1 MEPNEKTYMYAKK
14 ENQLRYANCF
24 AQISYM
30 VFYVI
35 VLATQWIAFSMKLQS
50 LQMSLLVTAIVAVS
64 YIATLATFLKNSTG
78 MLTRYVAFIGLLI
91 VAFVTGVEF
100 DNYYIRFMACIPL
113 VSCILFFDV
122 KFIAVAGCAITIVN
136 FAVNFININIQQMYP
151 KEEIRDQIFASFAV
165 AFLMLITSLA
175 ASVARLFNYHSMHS
189 LMHEQE
195 KQKTMTDH
203 VLDVANQVRRGTEGA
218 MDMVGELNTTAGI
231 VDGTVRDI
239 SESTQSTAESI
250 QTQTAMTQNIQESI
264 QQTLQYSE
272 SMVQVA
278 KHSEKLNADSLHMM
292 DNLKKHSAVI
302 SETNAGVAAS
312 MKELQERTDAVKTI
326 ADTIFDIS
334 SQTNLLALNA
344 SIEAARAGEAGR
356 GFAVVAEE
364 IRQLSEQTQEASNH
378 ITNIINEL
386 IHDTKSVTE
395 SVNSAAESVARQNE
409 LIQATEEKFEKMDE
423 EVQILTQHVQN
434 SEVTIA
440 SILDSTNAISDDI
453 SQLSAASEEVAASS
467 MEGLKNSE
475 TTVQNMQACKEILEE
490 IFSLA
495 KQLQ

>member
-1 MEPNEKTYMYAKK
+1 VLALIVVILVYFVMVMGARTFTLDADLGTYLRVGVPVLMLVGAVVSYVLWKDQKKGALGMIICASIAYVVVVLFGSSVGTYAYAFPVLFGVMAYYNNRLMVCGNILIVVINFTRIFLLDKTHLEDSVAALLTILLVSVSSTAICRLLTTFNEENIAAVAEGATKQEEAQKK
-14 ENQLRYANCF
+14 MLKVAGSIIENFDGAMNRLSDLQSSVDTSNFAMSNIAESTDATAQSIQRQADMCVDIRSNTDAAEASMQAMIAASGRAGDMVAQGSEVISNLRKQAMNVEAASGATVEVSNQL
-24 AQISYM
+24 S
-30 VFYVI
+30 VKVEE
-35 VLATQWIAFSMKLQS
+35 V
-50 LQMSLLVTAIVAVS
+50 
-64 YIATLATFLKNSTG
+64 KN
-78 MLTRYVAFIGLLI
+78 FIG
-91 VAFVTGVEF
+91 
-100 DNYYIRFMACIPL
+100 
-113 VSCILFFDV
+113 
-122 KFIAVAGCAITIVN
+122 AI
-136 FAVNFININIQQMYP
+136 
-151 KEEIRDQIFASFAV
+151 
-165 AFLMLITSLA
+165 
-175 ASVARLFNYHSMHS
+175 
-189 LMHEQE
+189 
-195 KQKTMTDH
+195 MT
-203 VLDVANQVRRGTEGA
+203 
-218 MDMVGELNTTAGI
+218 
-231 VDGTVRDI
+231 
-239 SESTQSTAESI
+239 
-250 QTQTAMTQNIQESI
+250 
-264 QQTLQYSE
+264 
-272 SMVQVA
+272 
-278 KHSEKLNADSLHMM
+278 
-292 DNLKKHSAVI
+292 
-302 SETNAGVAAS
+302 
-312 MKELQERTDAVKTI
+312 
-326 ADTIFDIS
+326 IS

>member
-1 MEPNEKTYMYAKK
+1 VLALIVVILVYFVMVMGARTFTLDADLGTYLRVGVPVLMLVGAVVSYVLWKDQKKGALGMIICASIAYVVVVLFGSSVGTYAYAFPVLFGVMAYYNNRLMVCGNILIVVINFTRIFLLDKTHLEDSVAALLTILLVSVSSTAICRLLTTFNEENIAAVAEGATKQEEAQKK
-14 ENQLRYANCF
+14 MLKVAGSIIENFDGAMNRLSDLQSSVDTSNFAMSNIAESTDATAQSIQRQADMCVDIRSNTDAAEASMQAMIAASGRAGDMVAQGSEVIVNLRKQAMNVEAASGATVEVSNQL
-24 AQISYM
+24 S
-30 VFYVI
+30 VKVEE
-35 VLATQWIAFSMKLQS
+35 V
-50 LQMSLLVTAIVAVS
+50 
-64 YIATLATFLKNSTG
+64 KN
-78 MLTRYVAFIGLLI
+78 FIG
-91 VAFVTGVEF
+91 
-100 DNYYIRFMACIPL
+100 
-113 VSCILFFDV
+113 
-122 KFIAVAGCAITIVN
+122 AI
-136 FAVNFININIQQMYP
+136 
-151 KEEIRDQIFASFAV
+151 
-165 AFLMLITSLA
+165 
-175 ASVARLFNYHSMHS
+175 
-189 LMHEQE
+189 
-195 KQKTMTDH
+195 MT
-203 VLDVANQVRRGTEGA
+203 
-218 MDMVGELNTTAGI
+218 
-231 VDGTVRDI
+231 
-239 SESTQSTAESI
+239 
-250 QTQTAMTQNIQESI
+250 
-264 QQTLQYSE
+264 
-272 SMVQVA
+272 
-278 KHSEKLNADSLHMM
+278 
-292 DNLKKHSAVI
+292 
-302 SETNAGVAAS
+302 
-312 MKELQERTDAVKTI
+312 
-326 ADTIFDIS
+326 IS

>member
-1 MEPNEKTYMYAKK
+1 MTESQYRRSNRTVLALIVVILVYFVMVMGARTFTLDADLGTYLRVGVPVLMLVGAVVSYVLWKDQKKGALGMIICASIAYVVVVLFGSSVGTYAYAFPVLFGVMAYYNNRLMVCGNILIVVINFTRIFLLDKTHLEDSVAALLTILLVSVSSTAICRLLTTFNEENIAAVAEGATKQEEAQKK
-14 ENQLRYANCF
+14 MLKVAGSIIENFDGAMNRLSDLQSSVDTINFAMSNIAESTDATAQSIQRQADMCVDIRSNTDAAEASMQAMIAASGMAGDMSAQVSEVIVNLRKQAMNVEAASGATVEVSNQL
-24 AQISYM
+24 S
-30 VFYVI
+30 VKVEE
-35 VLATQWIAFSMKLQS
+35 V
-50 LQMSLLVTAIVAVS
+50 
-64 YIATLATFLKNSTG
+64 KN
-78 MLTRYVAFIGLLI
+78 FIG
-91 VAFVTGVEF
+91 
-100 DNYYIRFMACIPL
+100 
-113 VSCILFFDV
+113 
-122 KFIAVAGCAITIVN
+122 AI
-136 FAVNFININIQQMYP
+136 
-151 KEEIRDQIFASFAV
+151 
-165 AFLMLITSLA
+165 
-175 ASVARLFNYHSMHS
+175 
-189 LMHEQE
+189 
-195 KQKTMTDH
+195 MT
-203 VLDVANQVRRGTEGA
+203 
-218 MDMVGELNTTAGI
+218 
-231 VDGTVRDI
+231 
-239 SESTQSTAESI
+239 
-250 QTQTAMTQNIQESI
+250 
-264 QQTLQYSE
+264 
-272 SMVQVA
+272 
-278 KHSEKLNADSLHMM
+278 
-292 DNLKKHSAVI
+292 
-302 SETNAGVAAS
+302 
-312 MKELQERTDAVKTI
+312 
-326 ADTIFDIS
+326 IS

-386 IHDTKSVTE
+386 IQDTKSVTE

-440 SILDSTNAISDDI
+440 SILDSTNALSDDI

>member
-1 MEPNEKTYMYAKK
+1 MTESQYRRSNRTVLALIVVILVYFVMVMGARTFTLDADLGTYLRVGVPVLMLAGAVVSYVLWKDQKKGALGMIICASIAYVVVVLFGSSVGTYAYAFPVLFGVMAYYNNRLMVCGNILIVVINFTRIFLLDKTHLEDSVAALLTILLVSVSSTAICRLLTTFNEENIAAVAEGAAKQEEAQK
-14 ENQLRYANCF
+14 KMLQVAGSIIENFDGAMSRLNDLQSSVDTSNFAMSNIAESTDATAQSIQRQADMCVDIRSNTDAAEASMQEMIASSGRAGDMVAQGSEVVVNLRKQAMNVEAASGATVEVSNQL
-24 AQISYM
+24 S
-30 VFYVI
+30 VKVEE
-35 VLATQWIAFSMKLQS
+35 V
-50 LQMSLLVTAIVAVS
+50 
-64 YIATLATFLKNSTG
+64 KN
-78 MLTRYVAFIGLLI
+78 FIGAI
-91 VAFVTGVEF
+91 
-100 DNYYIRFMACIPL
+100 MA
-113 VSCILFFDV
+113 
-122 KFIAVAGCAITIVN
+122 
-136 FAVNFININIQQMYP
+136 
-151 KEEIRDQIFASFAV
+151 
-165 AFLMLITSLA
+165 
-175 ASVARLFNYHSMHS
+175 
-189 LMHEQE
+189 
-195 KQKTMTDH
+195 
-203 VLDVANQVRRGTEGA
+203 
-218 MDMVGELNTTAGI
+218 
-231 VDGTVRDI
+231 
-239 SESTQSTAESI
+239 
-250 QTQTAMTQNIQESI
+250 
-264 QQTLQYSE
+264 
-272 SMVQVA
+272 
-278 KHSEKLNADSLHMM
+278 
-292 DNLKKHSAVI
+292 
-302 SETNAGVAAS
+302 
-312 MKELQERTDAVKTI
+312 
-326 ADTIFDIS
+326 IS

-386 IHDTKSVTE
+386 IQDTKSVTE
-395 SVNSAAESVARQNE
+395 SVDSAAESIARQNE

>member
-1 MEPNEKTYMYAKK
+1 MIICASIAYVVVVLFGSSVGTYAYAFPVLFGVMAYYNNRLMVCGNILIVVINFTRIFLLDKTHLEDSVAALLTILLVSVSSTAICRLLTTFNEENIAAVAEGATKQEEAQKK
-14 ENQLRYANCF
+14 MLKVAGSIIENFDGAMNRLSDLQSSVDTSNFAMSNIAESTDATAQSIQRQADMCVDIRSNTDAAEASMQAMIAASGRAGDMVAQGSEVIANLRKQAMNVEAASGATVEVSNQL
-24 AQISYM
+24 S
-30 VFYVI
+30 VKVEE
-35 VLATQWIAFSMKLQS
+35 V
-50 LQMSLLVTAIVAVS
+50 
-64 YIATLATFLKNSTG
+64 KN
-78 MLTRYVAFIGLLI
+78 FIG
-91 VAFVTGVEF
+91 
-100 DNYYIRFMACIPL
+100 
-113 VSCILFFDV
+113 
-122 KFIAVAGCAITIVN
+122 AI
-136 FAVNFININIQQMYP
+136 
-151 KEEIRDQIFASFAV
+151 
-165 AFLMLITSLA
+165 
-175 ASVARLFNYHSMHS
+175 
-189 LMHEQE
+189 
-195 KQKTMTDH
+195 MT
-203 VLDVANQVRRGTEGA
+203 
-218 MDMVGELNTTAGI
+218 
-231 VDGTVRDI
+231 
-239 SESTQSTAESI
+239 
-250 QTQTAMTQNIQESI
+250 
-264 QQTLQYSE
+264 
-272 SMVQVA
+272 
-278 KHSEKLNADSLHMM
+278 
-292 DNLKKHSAVI
+292 
-302 SETNAGVAAS
+302 
-312 MKELQERTDAVKTI
+312 
-326 ADTIFDIS
+326 IS

>member
-1 MEPNEKTYMYAKK
+1 MTESQYRRSNRTVLALIVVILVYFVMVMGARTFTLDADLGTYLRVGVPVLMLVGAVVSYVLWKDRKKGALGMIICASIAYVVVVLFGSSVGTYAYAFPVLFGVMAYYNNRLMVCGNILIVVINFTRIFLLDKTHLEDSVAALLTILLVSVSSTAICRLLTTFNEENIAAVAEGATKQEEAQKK
-14 ENQLRYANCF
+14 MLKVAGSIIENFDGAMNRLSDLQSSVDTSNFAMSNIAESTDATAQSIQRQADMCVDIRSNTDAAEASMQAMIAASGRAGDMVAQGSEVISNLRKQAMNVEAASGATVEVSNQL
-24 AQISYM
+24 S
-30 VFYVI
+30 VKVEE
-35 VLATQWIAFSMKLQS
+35 V
-50 LQMSLLVTAIVAVS
+50 
-64 YIATLATFLKNSTG
+64 KN
-78 MLTRYVAFIGLLI
+78 FIG
-91 VAFVTGVEF
+91 
-100 DNYYIRFMACIPL
+100 
-113 VSCILFFDV
+113 
-122 KFIAVAGCAITIVN
+122 AI
-136 FAVNFININIQQMYP
+136 
-151 KEEIRDQIFASFAV
+151 
-165 AFLMLITSLA
+165 
-175 ASVARLFNYHSMHS
+175 
-189 LMHEQE
+189 
-195 KQKTMTDH
+195 MT
-203 VLDVANQVRRGTEGA
+203 
-218 MDMVGELNTTAGI
+218 
-231 VDGTVRDI
+231 
-239 SESTQSTAESI
+239 
-250 QTQTAMTQNIQESI
+250 
-264 QQTLQYSE
+264 
-272 SMVQVA
+272 
-278 KHSEKLNADSLHMM
+278 
-292 DNLKKHSAVI
+292 
-302 SETNAGVAAS
+302 
-312 MKELQERTDAVKTI
+312 
-326 ADTIFDIS
+326 IS

>member
-1 MEPNEKTYMYAKK
+1 MTESQYRRSNRTVLALIVVILVYFVMVMGARTFTLDADLGTYLRVGVPVLMLAGAVVSYVLWKDQKKGALGMIICASIAYVVVVLFGSSVGTYAYAFPVLFGVMAYYNNRLMVCGNILIVVINFTRIFLLDKTHLEDSVAALLTILLVSVSSTAICRLLTTFNEENIAAVAEGAAKQEEAQK
-14 ENQLRYANCF
+14 KMLEVAGSIIENFDGAMSRLNDLQSSVDTSNFAMSNIAESTDATAQSIQRQADMCVDIRSNTDAAEASMQAMIAASGRAGDMVAQGSEVISNLRKQAMNVEAASGATVEVSNQL
-24 AQISYM
+24 S
-30 VFYVI
+30 VKVEE
-35 VLATQWIAFSMKLQS
+35 V
-50 LQMSLLVTAIVAVS
+50 
-64 YIATLATFLKNSTG
+64 KN
-78 MLTRYVAFIGLLI
+78 FIG
-91 VAFVTGVEF
+91 
-100 DNYYIRFMACIPL
+100 
-113 VSCILFFDV
+113 
-122 KFIAVAGCAITIVN
+122 AI
-136 FAVNFININIQQMYP
+136 
-151 KEEIRDQIFASFAV
+151 
-165 AFLMLITSLA
+165 
-175 ASVARLFNYHSMHS
+175 
-189 LMHEQE
+189 
-195 KQKTMTDH
+195 MT
-203 VLDVANQVRRGTEGA
+203 
-218 MDMVGELNTTAGI
+218 
-231 VDGTVRDI
+231 
-239 SESTQSTAESI
+239 
-250 QTQTAMTQNIQESI
+250 
-264 QQTLQYSE
+264 
-272 SMVQVA
+272 
-278 KHSEKLNADSLHMM
+278 
-292 DNLKKHSAVI
+292 
-302 SETNAGVAAS
+302 
-312 MKELQERTDAVKTI
+312 
-326 ADTIFDIS
+326 IS

>member
-1 MEPNEKTYMYAKK
+1 MIICASIAYVVVVLFGSSVGTYDYAFPVLFGVMAYYNNRLMVCGNILIVVINFTRIFLLDKTHLEDSVAALLTILLVSVSSTAICRLLTTFNEENIAAVAEGATKQEEAQKK
-14 ENQLRYANCF
+14 MLKVAGSIIENFDGAMNRLSDLQSSVDTSNFAMSNIAESTDATAQSIQRQADMCVDIRSNTDAAEASMQAMIAASGRAGDMVAQGSEVISNLRKQAMNVEAASGATVEVSNQL
-24 AQISYM
+24 S
-30 VFYVI
+30 VKVEE
-35 VLATQWIAFSMKLQS
+35 V
-50 LQMSLLVTAIVAVS
+50 
-64 YIATLATFLKNSTG
+64 KN
-78 MLTRYVAFIGLLI
+78 FIG
-91 VAFVTGVEF
+91 
-100 DNYYIRFMACIPL
+100 
-113 VSCILFFDV
+113 
-122 KFIAVAGCAITIVN
+122 AI
-136 FAVNFININIQQMYP
+136 
-151 KEEIRDQIFASFAV
+151 
-165 AFLMLITSLA
+165 
-175 ASVARLFNYHSMHS
+175 
-189 LMHEQE
+189 
-195 KQKTMTDH
+195 MT
-203 VLDVANQVRRGTEGA
+203 
-218 MDMVGELNTTAGI
+218 
-231 VDGTVRDI
+231 
-239 SESTQSTAESI
+239 
-250 QTQTAMTQNIQESI
+250 
-264 QQTLQYSE
+264 
-272 SMVQVA
+272 
-278 KHSEKLNADSLHMM
+278 
-292 DNLKKHSAVI
+292 
-302 SETNAGVAAS
+302 
-312 MKELQERTDAVKTI
+312 
-326 ADTIFDIS
+326 IS

>member
-1 MEPNEKTYMYAKK
+1 MTESQYRRSNRTVLALIVVILVYFVMVMGARTFTLDADLGTYLRVGVPVLMLVGAVVSYVLWKDQKKGALGMIICASIAYVVVVLFGSSVGTYAYAFPVLFGVMAYYNNRLMVCGNILIVVINFTRIFLLDKTHLEDSVAALLTILLVSVSSTAICRLLTTFNEENIAAVAEGATKQEEAQKK
-14 ENQLRYANCF
+14 MLKVAGSIIEDFDGAMNRLSDLQSSVDTSNFAMSNIAESTDATAQSIQRQADMCVDIRSNTDAAEASMQAMIAASGRAGDMVAQGSEVISNLRKQAMNVEAASGATVEVSNQL
-24 AQISYM
+24 S
-30 VFYVI
+30 VKVEE
-35 VLATQWIAFSMKLQS
+35 V
-50 LQMSLLVTAIVAVS
+50 
-64 YIATLATFLKNSTG
+64 KN
-78 MLTRYVAFIGLLI
+78 FIG
-91 VAFVTGVEF
+91 
-100 DNYYIRFMACIPL
+100 
-113 VSCILFFDV
+113 
-122 KFIAVAGCAITIVN
+122 AI
-136 FAVNFININIQQMYP
+136 
-151 KEEIRDQIFASFAV
+151 
-165 AFLMLITSLA
+165 
-175 ASVARLFNYHSMHS
+175 
-189 LMHEQE
+189 
-195 KQKTMTDH
+195 MT
-203 VLDVANQVRRGTEGA
+203 
-218 MDMVGELNTTAGI
+218 
-231 VDGTVRDI
+231 
-239 SESTQSTAESI
+239 
-250 QTQTAMTQNIQESI
+250 
-264 QQTLQYSE
+264 
-272 SMVQVA
+272 
-278 KHSEKLNADSLHMM
+278 
-292 DNLKKHSAVI
+292 
-302 SETNAGVAAS
+302 
-312 MKELQERTDAVKTI
+312 
-326 ADTIFDIS
+326 IS

>member
-1 MEPNEKTYMYAKK
+1 MTESQYRRSNRTVLALIVVILVYFVMVMGARTFTLDADLGTYLRVGVPVLMLVGAVVSYVLWKDQKKGALGMIICASIAYVVVVLFGSSVGTYAYAFPVLFGVMAYYNNRLMVCGNILIVVINFTRIFLLDKTHLEDSVAALLTILLLSVSSTAICSLLTTFNEENIAAVAEGATKQEEAQKK
-14 ENQLRYANCF
+14 MLKVAGSIIENFDGAMNRLSDLQSSVDTSNFAMSNIAESTDATAQSIQRQADMCVDIRSNTDAAEASMQAMIAASGRAGDMVAQGSEVISNLRKQAMNVEAASGATVEVSNQL
-24 AQISYM
+24 S
-30 VFYVI
+30 VKVEE
-35 VLATQWIAFSMKLQS
+35 V
-50 LQMSLLVTAIVAVS
+50 
-64 YIATLATFLKNSTG
+64 KN
-78 MLTRYVAFIGLLI
+78 FIG
-91 VAFVTGVEF
+91 
-100 DNYYIRFMACIPL
+100 
-113 VSCILFFDV
+113 
-122 KFIAVAGCAITIVN
+122 AI
-136 FAVNFININIQQMYP
+136 
-151 KEEIRDQIFASFAV
+151 
-165 AFLMLITSLA
+165 
-175 ASVARLFNYHSMHS
+175 
-189 LMHEQE
+189 
-195 KQKTMTDH
+195 MT
-203 VLDVANQVRRGTEGA
+203 
-218 MDMVGELNTTAGI
+218 
-231 VDGTVRDI
+231 
-239 SESTQSTAESI
+239 
-250 QTQTAMTQNIQESI
+250 
-264 QQTLQYSE
+264 
-272 SMVQVA
+272 
-278 KHSEKLNADSLHMM
+278 
-292 DNLKKHSAVI
+292 
-302 SETNAGVAAS
+302 
-312 MKELQERTDAVKTI
+312 
-326 ADTIFDIS
+326 IS

>member
-1 MEPNEKTYMYAKK
+1 MLDKTHLEDSVAALLTILLVSVSSTAICRLLTTFNEENIAAVAEGATKQEEAQKK
-14 ENQLRYANCF
+14 MLKVAGSIIENFDGAMNRLSDLQSSVDTSNFAMSNIAESTDATAQSIQRQADMCVDIRSNTDAAEASMQAMIAASGRAGDMVAQGSEVISNLRKQAMNVEAASGATVEVSNQL
-24 AQISYM
+24 S
-30 VFYVI
+30 VKVEE
-35 VLATQWIAFSMKLQS
+35 V
-50 LQMSLLVTAIVAVS
+50 
-64 YIATLATFLKNSTG
+64 KN
-78 MLTRYVAFIGLLI
+78 FIG
-91 VAFVTGVEF
+91 
-100 DNYYIRFMACIPL
+100 
-113 VSCILFFDV
+113 
-122 KFIAVAGCAITIVN
+122 AI
-136 FAVNFININIQQMYP
+136 
-151 KEEIRDQIFASFAV
+151 
-165 AFLMLITSLA
+165 
-175 ASVARLFNYHSMHS
+175 
-189 LMHEQE
+189 
-195 KQKTMTDH
+195 MT
-203 VLDVANQVRRGTEGA
+203 
-218 MDMVGELNTTAGI
+218 
-231 VDGTVRDI
+231 
-239 SESTQSTAESI
+239 
-250 QTQTAMTQNIQESI
+250 
-264 QQTLQYSE
+264 
-272 SMVQVA
+272 
-278 KHSEKLNADSLHMM
+278 
-292 DNLKKHSAVI
+292 
-302 SETNAGVAAS
+302 
-312 MKELQERTDAVKTI
+312 
-326 ADTIFDIS
+326 IS

>member
-1 MEPNEKTYMYAKK
+1 MTESQYRRSNRTVLALIVVILVYFVMVMGARTFTLDADLGTYLRVGVPVLMLVGAVVSYVLWKDQKKGALGMIICASIAYVVVVLFGSSVGTYAYAFPVLFGVMAYYNNRLMVCGNILIVVINFTRIFLLDKTHLEDSVAALLTILLVSVSSTAICRLLTTFNEENIAAVAEGAAKQEEAQK
-14 ENQLRYANCF
+14 KMLKVAGSIIENFDGAMNRLSDLQSSVDTSNFAMSNIAESTDATAQSIQRQADMCVDIRSNTDAAEASMQAMIAASGRAGDMVAQGSEVISNLRKQAMNVEAASGATVEVSNQL
-24 AQISYM
+24 S
-30 VFYVI
+30 VKVEE
-35 VLATQWIAFSMKLQS
+35 V
-50 LQMSLLVTAIVAVS
+50 
-64 YIATLATFLKNSTG
+64 KN
-78 MLTRYVAFIGLLI
+78 FIG
-91 VAFVTGVEF
+91 
-100 DNYYIRFMACIPL
+100 
-113 VSCILFFDV
+113 
-122 KFIAVAGCAITIVN
+122 AI
-136 FAVNFININIQQMYP
+136 
-151 KEEIRDQIFASFAV
+151 
-165 AFLMLITSLA
+165 
-175 ASVARLFNYHSMHS
+175 
-189 LMHEQE
+189 
-195 KQKTMTDH
+195 MT
-203 VLDVANQVRRGTEGA
+203 
-218 MDMVGELNTTAGI
+218 
-231 VDGTVRDI
+231 
-239 SESTQSTAESI
+239 
-250 QTQTAMTQNIQESI
+250 
-264 QQTLQYSE
+264 
-272 SMVQVA
+272 
-278 KHSEKLNADSLHMM
+278 
-292 DNLKKHSAVI
+292 
-302 SETNAGVAAS
+302 
-312 MKELQERTDAVKTI
+312 
-326 ADTIFDIS
+326 IS

>member
-1 MEPNEKTYMYAKK
+1 MTESQYRRSNRTVLALIVVILVYFVMVMGARTFTLDADLGTYLRVGVPVLMLAGAVVSYVLWKDQKKGALGMIICASIAYVVVVLFGSSVGTYAYAFPVLFGAMAYYNNRLMVCGNILIVVINFTRIFLLDKTHLEDSVAALLTILLVSVSSTAICRLLTTFNEENIAAVAEGAAKQEEAQK
-14 ENQLRYANCF
+14 KMLQVAGSIIENFDGAMSRLNDLQSSVDTSNFAMSNIAESTDATAQSIQRQADMCVDIRSNTDAAEASMQEMIASSSRAGDMVAQGSEVVVNLRKQAMNVEAASGATVEVSNQL
-24 AQISYM
+24 S
-30 VFYVI
+30 VKVEE
-35 VLATQWIAFSMKLQS
+35 V
-50 LQMSLLVTAIVAVS
+50 
-64 YIATLATFLKNSTG
+64 KN
-78 MLTRYVAFIGLLI
+78 FIGAI
-91 VAFVTGVEF
+91 
-100 DNYYIRFMACIPL
+100 MA
-113 VSCILFFDV
+113 
-122 KFIAVAGCAITIVN
+122 
-136 FAVNFININIQQMYP
+136 
-151 KEEIRDQIFASFAV
+151 
-165 AFLMLITSLA
+165 
-175 ASVARLFNYHSMHS
+175 
-189 LMHEQE
+189 
-195 KQKTMTDH
+195 
-203 VLDVANQVRRGTEGA
+203 
-218 MDMVGELNTTAGI
+218 
-231 VDGTVRDI
+231 
-239 SESTQSTAESI
+239 
-250 QTQTAMTQNIQESI
+250 
-264 QQTLQYSE
+264 
-272 SMVQVA
+272 
-278 KHSEKLNADSLHMM
+278 
-292 DNLKKHSAVI
+292 
-302 SETNAGVAAS
+302 
-312 MKELQERTDAVKTI
+312 
-326 ADTIFDIS
+326 IS

-386 IHDTKSVTE
+386 IQDTKSVTE
-395 SVNSAAESVARQNE
+395 SVDSAAESIARQNE

>member
-1 MEPNEKTYMYAKK
+1 MTESQYRRSNRTVLALIVVILVYFVMVMGARTFTLDADLGTYLRVGVPVLMLAGAVVSYVLWKDQKKGALGMIICASIAYVVVVLFGSSVGTYAYAFPVLFGVMAYYNNRLMVCGNILIVVINFTRIFLLDKTHLEDSVAALLTILLVSVSSTAICRLLTTFNEENIAAVAEGAAKQEEAQNK
-14 ENQLRYANCF
+14 MLEVAGSIIENFDGAMSRLNDLQSSVDTSNFAMSNIAESTDATAQSIQRQADMCVDIRSNTDAAEASMQAMIAASGRAGDMVAQGSEVIVNLRKQAMNVEAASGATVEVSNQL
-24 AQISYM
+24 S
-30 VFYVI
+30 VKVEE
-35 VLATQWIAFSMKLQS
+35 V
-50 LQMSLLVTAIVAVS
+50 
-64 YIATLATFLKNSTG
+64 KN
-78 MLTRYVAFIGLLI
+78 FIG
-91 VAFVTGVEF
+91 
-100 DNYYIRFMACIPL
+100 
-113 VSCILFFDV
+113 
-122 KFIAVAGCAITIVN
+122 AI
-136 FAVNFININIQQMYP
+136 
-151 KEEIRDQIFASFAV
+151 
-165 AFLMLITSLA
+165 
-175 ASVARLFNYHSMHS
+175 
-189 LMHEQE
+189 
-195 KQKTMTDH
+195 MT
-203 VLDVANQVRRGTEGA
+203 
-218 MDMVGELNTTAGI
+218 
-231 VDGTVRDI
+231 
-239 SESTQSTAESI
+239 
-250 QTQTAMTQNIQESI
+250 
-264 QQTLQYSE
+264 
-272 SMVQVA
+272 
-278 KHSEKLNADSLHMM
+278 
-292 DNLKKHSAVI
+292 
-302 SETNAGVAAS
+302 
-312 MKELQERTDAVKTI
+312 
-326 ADTIFDIS
+326 IS

-386 IHDTKSVTE
+386 IQDTKSVTE

>member
-1 MEPNEKTYMYAKK
+1 MTESQYRRSNRT
-14 ENQLRYANCF
+14 
-24 AQISYM
+24 
-30 VFYVI
+30 
-35 VLATQWIAFSMKLQS
+35 VLALIVVI
-50 LQMSLLVTAIVAVS
+50 LVYFVMVMGARTFTLDADLGTYLRVGVPVLMLAGAVVS
-64 YIATLATFLKNSTG
+64 YVLWKDQKKGALGMIICASIA
-78 MLTRYVAFIGLLI
+78 YVVVVLFGSSVGTYAYAFPVLFGAMAYYNNRLMVCGNILI
-91 VAFVTGVEF
+91 VAINFTRIFLLDKTHLEDSVAALLT
-100 DNYYIRFMACIPL
+100 ILL
-113 VSCILFFDV
+113 VSVSSTAICRLLTTFNEENIA
-122 KFIAVAGCAITIVN
+122 AVAEGAAKQEEAQKKMLEVAGSIIENFDGAMSRLNDLQSSVDTSN
-136 FAVNFININIQQMYP
+136 FAMSNIAESTDATAQSIQRQADMCVDIRSNTDAAEASMQAMIASSGRAGDMVAQGSEVVVNLRKQAMNVEAASGATVEVSNQLSVKVEEVKNFI
-151 KEEIRDQIFASFAV
+151 
-165 AFLMLITSLA
+165 
-175 ASVARLFNYHSMHS
+175 
-189 LMHEQE
+189 
-195 KQKTMTDH
+195 
-203 VLDVANQVRRGTEGA
+203 GA
-218 MDMVGELNTTAGI
+218 IMA
-231 VDGTVRDI
+231 
-239 SESTQSTAESI
+239 
-250 QTQTAMTQNIQESI
+250 
-264 QQTLQYSE
+264 
-272 SMVQVA
+272 
-278 KHSEKLNADSLHMM
+278 
-292 DNLKKHSAVI
+292 
-302 SETNAGVAAS
+302 
-312 MKELQERTDAVKTI
+312 
-326 ADTIFDIS
+326 IS

-386 IHDTKSVTE
+386 IQDTKSVTE
-395 SVNSAAESVARQNE
+395 SVDSAAESIARQNE

>member
-1 MEPNEKTYMYAKK
+1 MTESQYRRSNRTVLALIVVILVYFVMVMGARTFTLDADLGTYLRVGVPVLMLVGAVVSYVLWKDQKKGALGMIICASIAYVVVVLFGSSVGTYAYAFPVLFGVMAYYNNRLMVCGNILIVVINFTRIFLLDKTHLEDSVAALLTILLVSVSSTAICRLLTTFNEENIAAVAEGATKQEEAQKK
-14 ENQLRYANCF
+14 MLKVAGSIIENFDGAMNRLSDLQSSVDTSNFAMSNIAESTDATAQSIQRQADMCVDIRSNTDAAEASMQAMIAASGRAGDMVAQGSEVISNLRKQAMNVEAASGATVEVSNQL
-24 AQISYM
+24 S
-30 VFYVI
+30 VKVEE
-35 VLATQWIAFSMKLQS
+35 V
-50 LQMSLLVTAIVAVS
+50 
-64 YIATLATFLKNSTG
+64 KN
-78 MLTRYVAFIGLLI
+78 FIG
-91 VAFVTGVEF
+91 
-100 DNYYIRFMACIPL
+100 
-113 VSCILFFDV
+113 
-122 KFIAVAGCAITIVN
+122 AI
-136 FAVNFININIQQMYP
+136 
-151 KEEIRDQIFASFAV
+151 
-165 AFLMLITSLA
+165 
-175 ASVARLFNYHSMHS
+175 
-189 LMHEQE
+189 
-195 KQKTMTDH
+195 MT
-203 VLDVANQVRRGTEGA
+203 
-218 MDMVGELNTTAGI
+218 
-231 VDGTVRDI
+231 
-239 SESTQSTAESI
+239 
-250 QTQTAMTQNIQESI
+250 
-264 QQTLQYSE
+264 
-272 SMVQVA
+272 
-278 KHSEKLNADSLHMM
+278 
-292 DNLKKHSAVI
+292 
-302 SETNAGVAAS
+302 
-312 MKELQERTDAVKTI
+312 
-326 ADTIFDIS
+326 IS

-490 IFSLA
+490 IYSLA

>member
-1 MEPNEKTYMYAKK
+1 MTESQYRRSNRTVLALIVVILVYFVMVMGARTFTLDADLGTYLRVGVPVLMLAGAVVSYVLWKDQKKGALGMIICASIAYVVVVLFGSSVGTYAYAFPVLFGVMAYYNNRLMVCGNILIVVINFTRIFLLDKTHLEDSVAALLTILLVSVSSTAICRLLTTFNEENIAAVAEGAAKQEEAQNK
-14 ENQLRYANCF
+14 MLEVAGSIIENFDGAMSRLNDLQSSVDTSNFAMSNIAESTDATAQSIQRQADMCVDIRSNTDAAEASMQEMIAASGRAGDMVAQGSEVIVNLRKQAMNVEAASGATVEVSNQL
-24 AQISYM
+24 S
-30 VFYVI
+30 VKVEE
-35 VLATQWIAFSMKLQS
+35 V
-50 LQMSLLVTAIVAVS
+50 
-64 YIATLATFLKNSTG
+64 KN
-78 MLTRYVAFIGLLI
+78 FIG
-91 VAFVTGVEF
+91 
-100 DNYYIRFMACIPL
+100 
-113 VSCILFFDV
+113 
-122 KFIAVAGCAITIVN
+122 AI
-136 FAVNFININIQQMYP
+136 
-151 KEEIRDQIFASFAV
+151 
-165 AFLMLITSLA
+165 
-175 ASVARLFNYHSMHS
+175 
-189 LMHEQE
+189 
-195 KQKTMTDH
+195 MT
-203 VLDVANQVRRGTEGA
+203 
-218 MDMVGELNTTAGI
+218 
-231 VDGTVRDI
+231 
-239 SESTQSTAESI
+239 
-250 QTQTAMTQNIQESI
+250 
-264 QQTLQYSE
+264 
-272 SMVQVA
+272 
-278 KHSEKLNADSLHMM
+278 
-292 DNLKKHSAVI
+292 
-302 SETNAGVAAS
+302 
-312 MKELQERTDAVKTI
+312 
-326 ADTIFDIS
+326 IS

-386 IHDTKSVTE
+386 IQDTKSVTE

>member
-1 MEPNEKTYMYAKK
+1 MTESQYRRSNRTVLALIVVILVYFVMVMGARTFTLDADLGTYLRVGVPVLMLVGAVVSYVLWKDQKKGALGMIICASIAYVVVVLFGSSVGTYAYAFPVLFGVMAYYNNRLMVCGNILIVVINFTRIFLLDKTHLEDSVAALLTILLVSVSSTAICRLLTTFNEENIAAVAEGATKQEEAQKK
-14 ENQLRYANCF
+14 MLKVAGSIIENFDGAMNRLSDLQSSVDTSNFAMSNIAESTDATAQSIQRQADMCVDIRSNTDAAEASMQAMIAASGRAGDMVAQGSEVISNLRKQAMNVEAASGATVEVSNQL
-24 AQISYM
+24 S
-30 VFYVI
+30 VKVEE
-35 VLATQWIAFSMKLQS
+35 V
-50 LQMSLLVTAIVAVS
+50 
-64 YIATLATFLKNSTG
+64 KN
-78 MLTRYVAFIGLLI
+78 FIG
-91 VAFVTGVEF
+91 
-100 DNYYIRFMACIPL
+100 
-113 VSCILFFDV
+113 
-122 KFIAVAGCAITIVN
+122 AI
-136 FAVNFININIQQMYP
+136 
-151 KEEIRDQIFASFAV
+151 
-165 AFLMLITSLA
+165 
-175 ASVARLFNYHSMHS
+175 
-189 LMHEQE
+189 
-195 KQKTMTDH
+195 MT
-203 VLDVANQVRRGTEGA
+203 
-218 MDMVGELNTTAGI
+218 
-231 VDGTVRDI
+231 
-239 SESTQSTAESI
+239 
-250 QTQTAMTQNIQESI
+250 
-264 QQTLQYSE
+264 
-272 SMVQVA
+272 
-278 KHSEKLNADSLHMM
+278 
-292 DNLKKHSAVI
+292 
-302 SETNAGVAAS
+302 
-312 MKELQERTDAVKTI
+312 
-326 ADTIFDIS
+326 IS

-386 IHDTKSVTE
+386 IQDTKSVTE